1 MTEFGGTYRAREKG
15 LFDPK
20 SSEPFRLSR
29 SKIEFFLECP
39 RCFYLEQRLGVPR
52 PDTIPFTLNNAVD
65 ELLKKE
71 FDLHRVKKSAHPLMK
86 AYNVDAVPFDH
97 PKLSTWRDAKY
108 HGVQHLHTPTHLMV
122 RGGID
127 DVWYSAKK
135 ELIVVDYKATSKRSE
150 IVLYE
155 SYKRQAE
162 VYQWLFRQNGFK
174 VSDTAYFVYVNG
186 RTDREA
192 FDGKLEFNV
201 ELITYK
207 GDDSWIEHV
216 LRDIKRILMSEIIPE
231 KGRRCDFCP
240 YRELAGKTLMN
251 VVPKEQKQKTSTIR
265 KIAKK
270 EYVQKTTGQLF

>member
-1 MTEFGGTYRAREKG
+1 MREKG

-29 SKIEFFLECP
+29 SKIEFFLECS

-71 FDLHRVKKSAHPLMK
+71 FDLHRTKKSAHPLMK
-86 AYNVDAVPFDH
+86 AYKVDAVPFEH
-97 PKLSTWRDAKY
+97 AELSKWRDAKY
-108 HGVQHLHTPTHLMV
+108 NGVQCLHKPTNLLV

-127 DVWYSAKK
+127 DVWITPKK

-162 VYQWLFRQNGFK
+162 IYQWLFRQNGFK

-186 RTDREA
+186 KTDKEA
-192 FDGKLEFNV
+192 FDGKLEFDV
-201 ELITYK
+201 TLMPHK
-207 GDDSWIEHV
+207 GDDSWIEST
-216 LRDIKRILMSEIIPE
+216 LRDIKKVLMSETVPE
-231 KGRRCDFCP
+231 KSARCEHCP
-240 YRELAGKTLMN
+240 YREAAGRRLAEAGYGHAKAGKT
-251 VVPKEQKQKTSTIR
+251 PQKKHETTKT
-265 KIAKK
+265 
-270 EYVQKTTGQLF
+270 KTLF